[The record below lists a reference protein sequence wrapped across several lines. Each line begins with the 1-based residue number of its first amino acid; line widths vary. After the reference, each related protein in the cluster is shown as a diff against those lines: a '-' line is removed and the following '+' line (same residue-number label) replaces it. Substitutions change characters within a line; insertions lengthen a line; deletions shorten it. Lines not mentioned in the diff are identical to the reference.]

1 MSHDCVSWPQN
12 RTIEKAKER
21 KFWRLPKKG
30 SSPKLEHQRYNSI
43 ETTVTVLTKN
53 PIHKT

>member
-1 MSHDCVSWPQN
+1 MTASVGRNGLN

-30 SSPKLEHQRYNSI
+30 SSPKLEHQWY
-43 ETTVTVLTKN
+43 LQQ
-53 PIHKT
+53 H